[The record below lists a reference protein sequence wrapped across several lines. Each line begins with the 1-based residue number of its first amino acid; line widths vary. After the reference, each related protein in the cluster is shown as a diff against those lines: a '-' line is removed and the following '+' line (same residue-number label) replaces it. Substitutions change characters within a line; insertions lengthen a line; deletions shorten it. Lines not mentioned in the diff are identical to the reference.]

1 MLPTVM
7 HRTLRLSFDV
17 LNRVHDLSV
26 KLLAR
31 LQFAVGDEGK

>member
-1 MLPTVM
+1 M